1 MRYSLDERQ
10 IARLKPLVL
19 GHTAARFIELPED
32 IDDVAPWDKVVRVLQ
47 ADGLE
52 IGRIT
57 MGEAFALEA
66 LGDPGALPGPGER
79 SGGMSQKEYLGDSV
93 YAAWDG
99 NGVILTTENGLPGDP
114 SNEIYIEDQVW
125 KALKK
130 FVDRIKR
137 GEI

>member
-1 MRYSLDERQ
+1 MTFNQ
-10 IARLKPLVL
+10 ALK
-19 GHTAARFIELPED
+19 
-32 IDDVAPWDKVVRVLQ
+32 
-47 ADGLE
+47 
-52 IGRIT
+52 
-57 MGEAFALEA
+57 EAKKLAK
-66 LGDPGALPGPGER
+66 GDPGALPGPGER

>member
-19 GHTAARFIELPED
+19 GHTAARFIELPYDED

-57 MGEAFALEA
+57 MGEAFALKGKTRPISF
-66 LGDPGALPGPGER
+66 LQKGE
-79 SGGMSQKEYLGDSV
+79 K
-93 YAAWDG
+93 
-99 NGVILTTENGLPGDP
+99 
-114 SNEIYIEDQVW
+114 
-125 KALKK
+125 
-130 FVDRIKR
+130 
-137 GEI
+137 

>member
-1 MRYSLDERQ
+1 MSFEITTAMVQQYNYNVVLLQQQKPSRLRPCVREEGVQGEYGFFDQ
-10 IARLKPLVL
+10 I
-19 GHTAARFIELPED
+19 D
-32 IDDVAPWDKVVRVLQ
+32 
-47 ADGLE
+47 
-52 IGRIT
+52 
-57 MGEAFALEA
+57 
-66 LGDPGALPGPGER
+66 
-79 SGGMSQKEYLGDSV
+79 MSQKEYLGDSV

-114 SNEIYIEDQVW
+114 SNEIYIEDRVW

>member
-19 GHTAARFIELPED
+19 GHTAARFIELPERLAGA
-32 IDDVAPWDKVVRVLQ
+32 APWDKVVRVLQ

-52 IGRIT
+52 LGRIT
-57 MGEAFALEA
+57 IGEAFALT
-66 LGDPGALPGPGER
+66 GPGER